1 MQRRLFFSYNLSPLT
16 DLLSPPPNIVNNYE
30 FRTSSVYSAPQCK
43 KFNKVIFVD
52 PREQVVKKI
61 NRDSPQSSICSEV
74 VHWLISKYGNFLP
87 TIQLVGFSVSSFL
100 RQIGVENSL
109 SKHPYN
115 IPLEFWYSPNWFYPT
130 HHIDL
135 GYLLLGFK
143 SVADSSYKE
152 DIYSHPESVDCLL
165 DLVYL
170 HLKNNN
176 NQNIPE
182 RWEKFL
188 EDPEVGL
195 VVTLHIAS
203 QFNLI

>member
-16 DLLSPPPNIVNNYE
+16 DLSTTSSNNYE

-61 NRDSPQSSICSEV
+61 NRDTPQSSICPEV

-87 TIQLVGFSVSSFL
+87 TIQLIGFSVSSFL

-143 SVADSSYKE
+143 SSGSNQEK
-152 DIYSHPESVDCLL
+152 DIYSHPESVDCLM

-170 HLKNNN
+170 HLKNN

-188 EDPEVGL
+188 DDPEVGL

>member
-16 DLLSPPPNIVNNYE
+16 DLSATSSNNYE

-61 NRDSPQSSICSEV
+61 NRDTPQSSICPEV

-87 TIQLVGFSVSSFL
+87 TIQLIGFSVSSFL

-143 SVADSSYKE
+143 SFDSNHEK
-152 DIYSHPESVDCLL
+152 DIYSHPESVDCLM

-170 HLKNNN
+170 HLKNN

-188 EDPEVGL
+188 DDPEVGL